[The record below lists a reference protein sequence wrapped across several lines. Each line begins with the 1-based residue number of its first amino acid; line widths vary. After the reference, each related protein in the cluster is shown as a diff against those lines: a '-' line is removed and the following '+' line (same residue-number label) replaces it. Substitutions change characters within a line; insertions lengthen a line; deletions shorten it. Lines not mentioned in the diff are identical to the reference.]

1 MTRLAILKSVSFG
14 GRQSF
19 AENDSEKIRA
29 SIKDQVEYKTFNN
42 TLEMYFKLQE
52 VYGGRVALD
61 IMNLHYDKTFL
72 IQAFTVEDVGDN
84 EDAHKTIVVVKRFIE
99 DNDTYTFGEFNPQD
113 MSSDKYKFSD
123 VMEEDIVNIL
133 RRRSVIKSV
142 LVSSNGSI
150 TNDEIIFSNRTNDVG
165 KILIKTTNKEIMY
178 LNISNI
184 VNANQK
190 LSPDELDLLI
200 KEKINAYSAEYF
212 YIQINFQFCIL
223 NCVFKSFGNNKNETL
238 TKIINEDVYDDAII
252 FIESNAND
260 GNDTI
265 LELDD
270 ILFKRINDLLTSGVK
285 KRLLNIHFF
294 NIYRELSTK

>member
-1 MTRLAILKSVSFG
+1 M
-14 GRQSF
+14 
-19 AENDSEKIRA
+19 
-29 SIKDQVEYKTFNN
+29 
-42 TLEMYFKLQE
+42 
-52 VYGGRVALD
+52 
-61 IMNLHYDKTFL
+61 
-72 IQAFTVEDVGDN
+72 
-84 EDAHKTIVVVKRFIE
+84 
-99 DNDTYTFGEFNPQD
+99 
-113 MSSDKYKFSD
+113 
-123 VMEEDIVNIL
+123 
-133 RRRSVIKSV
+133 
-142 LVSSNGSI
+142 LVSSNESI

-165 KILIKTTNKEIMY
+165 KILVKNASKEIVY

-184 VNANQK
+184 INANQK

-223 NCVFKSFGNNKNETL
+223 NCFFKSFGNNKNETL

-265 LELDD
+265 LELDE

-294 NIYRELSTK
+294 NIYRELDC